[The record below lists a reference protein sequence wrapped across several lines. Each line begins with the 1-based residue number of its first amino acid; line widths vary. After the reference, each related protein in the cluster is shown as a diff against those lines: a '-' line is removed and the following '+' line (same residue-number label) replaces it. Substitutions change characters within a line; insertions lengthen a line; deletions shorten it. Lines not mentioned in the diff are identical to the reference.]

1 MICLNKIKRFVS
13 KLLKDYFNE
22 SDKKEL
28 IEILSTSLQEKV
40 DDLIEQGTPV
50 EEAIDRSIKE
60 FGSTE
65 DVLDAFNDQSAKLKT
80 EMKIRRKH
88 QMNFSIFSYLII
100 IGLMIFFN
108 LTFLEFFRNFLWFVA
123 IAIALLF
130 WPVTMAYRYFA
141 VKK

>member
-1 MICLNKIKRFVS
+1 LNKIKRFVS

-50 EEAIDRSIKE
+50 DEAIDRSIKE

-65 DVLDAFNDQSAKLKT
+65 DVLDAFNDQSSKLKN
-80 EMKIRRKH
+80 EMKLRRTH

-100 IGLMIFFN
+100 IGLMVFFN
-108 LTFLEFFRNFLWFVA
+108 LTFLEFFKNFLWFVA

-130 WPVTMAYRYFA
+130 CPVTMAYRYFS